1 MNSPSFYCGDWFTES
16 LQQMLPIK
24 FNSNIVGDYFIEST
38 FKSAKRLTGDITTP
52 VVKENSVDFF

>member
-1 MNSPSFYCGDWFTES
+1 
-16 LQQMLPIK
+16 MLPIK